1 MTATAALNRTTT
13 PSRGTVGEFITE
25 DRVEAL
31 NRGLAEHGV
40 EGRQVIAIFLVPAQ
54 PVANAAPAR
63 LRVLYRKD

>member
-1 MTATAALNRTTT
+1 L
-13 PSRGTVGEFITE
+13 GELITE
-25 DRVEAL
+25 DRIDAL

-40 EGRQVIAIFLVPAQ
+40 EARQVIAILLMPAQ